1 MTGTA
6 PGWVQLELA
15 PAPDGLP
22 RLLRLP
28 GVRRLARPAPAATDW
43 HDAPDGR
50 LEAAGLILARRPD
63 GWTLE
68 RLHPAPALPWPPA
81 TPAPVL
87 AAADDPAALGPD
99 VPAAPVPVAAFR
111 GRLRRLRF
119 TPPDADPQAAPQA
132 APGAISGAAFEADG
146 RTGDPAPDG
155 DGPAVE
161 LDLLHGGV
169 RGAGSARPACR
180 IVLRGRPEAV
190 ARACAALAEAVPLG
204 VPRASLAA
212 EALAAARETEPPPRR
227 LGAPEVP
234 ADAALSDLV
243 AHVLGHLTDVLLHWS
258 RLAGAAQTP
267 EPVHQM
273 RVALRRL
280 RSAVSVFRG
289 AAGCPALDRLKPG
302 LREVMQRAG
311 TARDWDV
318 FLDGPGAELAA
329 LLPGD
334 RRAATLLAAA
344 RRRRE
349 AAYADLRAELASPGF
364 RDLALGLAQAAALR
378 PWEWDAGSGRQGRA
392 DAYAARVL
400 DRRWKRAAARAEGL
414 AGLPDEALHELRKEG
429 KRLRYAAEC
438 FAPLFPGKATRRF
451 FKRLAALQEAL
462 GGLNDAAVA
471 TGLVAALGP
480 AGRGFAGG
488 AVVGLVAARA
498 ADAKSEARRTWK
510 RLRRAGPFWR

>member
-1 MTGTA
+1 MTDPA
-6 PGWVQLELA
+6 PGQARLELA
-15 PAPDGLP
+15 LAPEDLA
-22 RLLRLP
+22 RLIRVP
-28 GVRRLARPAPAATDW
+28 GVRRRARPAPADTDW

-50 LEAAGLILARRPD
+50 LEAAGLILARRVD

-68 RLHPAPALPWPPA
+68 HLHPAPALPWPPA

-87 AAADDPAALGPD
+87 AAADDPAALGSD
-99 VPAAPVPVAAFR
+99 VPVAPVPVAAFR

-119 TPPDADPQAAPQA
+119 ALPDV
-132 APGAISGAAFEADG
+132 APGAALEADAGADG
-146 RTGDPAPDG
+146 RTH
-155 DGPAVE
+155 GPTPGGAAVKV
-161 LDLLHGGV
+161 DLLHGGL

-180 IVLRGRPEAV
+180 VVLRGRSEAV

-212 EALAAARETEPPPRR
+212 EALAAARDSEPPPRR

-258 RLAGAAQTP
+258 RRAGTAQTPRTP

-289 AAGCPALDRLKPG
+289 AAGGPALDRLKPG
-302 LREVMQRAG
+302 LRELMRRAG
-311 TARDWDV
+311 AARDWDV

-334 RRAATLLAAA
+334 RRASTLLAAA

-349 AAYADLRAELASPGF
+349 AAYAALRAELASPGF
-364 RDLALGLAQAAALR
+364 RDLALALAQTAALR
-378 PWEWDAGSGRQGRA
+378 PWEADAGPERGGRA

-400 DRRWKRAAARAEGL
+400 DRRWKRTAARAENL
-414 AGLPDEALHELRKEG
+414 AELPDEALHELRKDG

-438 FAPLFPGKATRRF
+438 FAPLFAGKRARRF
-451 FKRLAALQEAL
+451 FKRLAAVQEAL
-462 GGLNDAAVA
+462 GRLNDAAVA
-471 TGLVAALGP
+471 AELVAALGP

-488 AVVGLVAARA
+488 IVVGLAAARA
-498 ADAKSEARRTWK
+498 ADARGEARRAWK